1 MGIDMEKIIDNRL
14 SSTTVEYGLI
24 ISQMAILIVIAS
36 AFIRI
41 G

>member
-1 MGIDMEKIIDNRL
+1 MDMNKFIDNRL
-14 SSTTVEYGLI
+14 SSNTVEYGLI
-24 ISQMAILIVIAS
+24 LSQIAILIIIAS